1 MPQPTTTH
9 IRPQQ
14 PHDPYQDR
22 AATVMSSQDPTQTLI
37 ESFNALADEVQS
49 LGDRQTVLE
58 HKLRY
63 AHEQFQYIADKYAPA
78 APEIT
83 ETLAKLQLPP
93 ELNSPSLANTSF
105 VPLPRRK
112 ASNSK
117 HQIAIVIREGRKV
130 ASALSSPSKSSR
142 SSRGSAAPT
151 TMTSLSTILEQ
162 DFTVEGKTRGTLGCP
177 YSQPP
182 TPQVDDGQNTA
193 EHFKEGRHDAQDP
206 ICAAMFDEAG
216 SQQGSAAAAS
226 KCPIRY
232 LDQHS
237 PEEIAHYL
245 ETHKHELP
253 RSHEVCVRRYQ
264 RNEDDIRKLDA
275 KYGNLAN
282 MVEGL
287 SRIHQPMLPEQ
298 DTRPQSDIEHSS
310 NDRVETWAQTVSAS
324 HSDDANLTAPEGG
337 STDEERQSH
346 FDRPLKEVRV
356 GESPSRPWGISVPFI
371 DVHAGSDG
379 QQHERPESP
388 PPAPVHMPADHPVS
402 ETPANKN
409 GGSKCPFDHTQ
420 LAQMMGGKTTPEK
433 SEDAKDTTQFPHT
446 SAAAQHHNHGTMPTQ
461 MDVAHSPA
469 EQHSTHS
476 DHHQTPNHLRAH
488 PGESDHRQ
496 QQEQRYTQQQQQ
508 NTQPT
513 YGIAQPTFLSA
524 AGPNL
529 PRQQHSPPQMVFT
542 GPVFIGYPMEQAI
555 QFMQQFQGQQQQ
567 RPQ

>member
-1 MPQPTTTH
+1 MSTQGLTH
-9 IRPQQ
+9 
-14 PHDPYQDR
+14 
-22 AATVMSSQDPTQTLI
+22 VLI

-58 HKLRY
+58 HKLRF

-78 APEIT
+78 APEIA
-83 ETLAKLQLPP
+83 ETLVKLQLPP
-93 ELNSPSLANTSF
+93 ELNDPSLADSSA

-162 DFTVEGKTRGTLGCP
+162 DFTVEGKTRGTLRCP
-177 YSQPP
+177 FSQAP
-182 TPQVDDGQNTA
+182 TPQNEDGREAAHQA
-193 EHFKEGRHDAQDP
+193 QDGHHDAEDP

-216 SQQGSAAAAS
+216 SPPASAAAS

-275 KYGNLAN
+275 KYGNLVS

-298 DTRPQSDIEHSS
+298 DTRPQSDVERGS
-310 NDRVETWAQTVSAS
+310 NDRVETWAQTVSVS
-324 HSDDANLTAPEGG
+324 LSDDADQTALEGD

-356 GESPSRPWGISVPFI
+356 GESPSRPWGISVPFV
-371 DVHAGSDG
+371 DVPAGFDG
-379 QQHERPESP
+379 RQPERPESP
-388 PPAPVHMPADHPVS
+388 PPAPVHMPADHPTP
-402 ETPANKN
+402 ETPAKQS
-409 GGSKCPFDHTQ
+409 GAGKCPFDHTKM
-420 LAQMMGGKTTPEK
+420 AQMMGGKTPQKPEDSRDASHMLHTP
-433 SEDAKDTTQFPHT
+433 
-446 SAAAQHHNHGTMPTQ
+446 AAAAGRRNHDMTPRGEDHTME
-461 MDVAHSPA
+461 D
-469 EQHSTHS
+469 EQQFQP
-476 DHHQTPNHLRAH
+476 DHQTPDYRRTMPLDSGIGLH
-488 PGESDHRQ
+488 Q
-496 QQEQRYTQQQQQ
+496 QHAQQPQPRY
-508 NTQPT
+508 
-513 YGIAQPTFLSA
+513 GMGQPTFLHASGLNRPDFGQEHQGQPA
-524 AGPNL
+524 P
-529 PRQQHSPPQMVFT
+529 PPPPPPQMVFT
-542 GPVFIGYPMEQAI
+542 GPVFIGYPMEHAI

-567 RPQ
+567 QQQQRPL